1 MGTLSTLGTM
11 VLIMVCCV
19 ILVDHLNVFEDFLF
33 KPLWRLGTKMPYNG
47 WGFKPFSCSL
57 CMTWWSC
64 LIFLLLT
71 GGLSIPNIT
80 LALLVSWSGFIA
92 NDVLVLIKESWAKLM
107 SIIIKKL
114 N

>member
-1 MGTLSTLGTM
+1 M
-11 VLIMVCCV
+11 
-19 ILVDHLNVFEDFLF
+19 
-33 KPLWRLGTKMPYNG
+33 
-47 WGFKPFSCSL
+47 
-57 CMTWWSC
+57 
-64 LIFLLLT
+64 IFLLLT